1 MNKILYRIVT
11 GILVVMWM
19 GLIFSFSN
27 QPADE
32 SSKVSGGLCHRIVC
46 SVSDTFHLQL
56 TDEQTEQ
63 IAEVIEYPVR
73 KAAHM
78 TEYAILGLLSFAF
91 YNGFEALKK
100 RNYLYALFT
109 AAIYAA
115 TDEFHQYFIPG
126 RSAEVHDVLIDTAG
140 AAIALLLLYLI
151 RVLKGLLYNLY

>member
-19 GLIFSFSN
+19 GLIFSFSS

-46 SVSDTFHLQL
+46 SVNDTFHLQM
-56 TDEQTEQ
+56 TKERTKE

-91 YNGFEALKK
+91 
-100 RNYLYALFT
+100 
-109 AAIYAA
+109 
-115 TDEFHQYFIPG
+115 
-126 RSAEVHDVLIDTAG
+126 
-140 AAIALLLLYLI
+140 
-151 RVLKGLLYNLY
+151 

>member
-11 GILVVMWM
+11 GMLVVMWM
-19 GLIFSFSN
+19 GLIFSFSS

-46 SVSDTFHLQL
+46 SVNDTFHLQM
-56 TDEQTEQ
+56 TRERTKE

-91 YNGFEALKK
+91 YSGFAALKK

-109 AAIYAA
+109 TAFYAA

-126 RSAEVHDVLIDTAG
+126 RSAELRDVLIDTSG

-151 RVLKGLLYNLY
+151 MARGCRKKVV